1 MKLPTARPPEMS
13 SSATWADYLD
23 HGAPELVSA
32 VGRGTVSV
40 SAAAAV
46 AELDKKPSADQR

>member
-1 MKLPTARPPEMS
+1 MS